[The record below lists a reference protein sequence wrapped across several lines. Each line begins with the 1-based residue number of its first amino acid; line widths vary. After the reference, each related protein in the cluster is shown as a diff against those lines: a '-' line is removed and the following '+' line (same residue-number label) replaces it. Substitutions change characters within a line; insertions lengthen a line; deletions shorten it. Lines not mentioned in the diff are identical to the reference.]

1 LEFLKLFNVRQ
12 GSKPVLI
19 ELEDHDLVM
28 WVETVDIYLPY
39 AILTEIKLSKLSELL
54 QMLNLHNL
62 IVGGVE
68 NLELFQ
74 RAIL

>member
-1 LEFLKLFNVRQ
+1 LELFKLFNVRQ

>member
-1 LEFLKLFNVRQ
+1 MELFKLFNVRQ